1 MTGVLDDALGFPYA
15 AGDKDIIELW
25 EACAN
30 KFLLLALQCFAA
42 VSIPVQEKNL
52 QTTYCDTTLL
62 SIFYMVQS
70 WKDSLCSHAKRPLL
84 YDSLCCSSCY
94 YEKVCVHWGV

>member
-1 MTGVLDDALGFPYA
+1 MGWMTGVLDDALGFPYA

-42 VSIPVQEKNL
+42 VSIPVQSKLANHVL
-52 QTTYCDTTLL
+52 
-62 SIFYMVQS
+62 
-70 WKDSLCSHAKRPLL
+70 
-84 YDSLCCSSCY
+84 
-94 YEKVCVHWGV
+94 